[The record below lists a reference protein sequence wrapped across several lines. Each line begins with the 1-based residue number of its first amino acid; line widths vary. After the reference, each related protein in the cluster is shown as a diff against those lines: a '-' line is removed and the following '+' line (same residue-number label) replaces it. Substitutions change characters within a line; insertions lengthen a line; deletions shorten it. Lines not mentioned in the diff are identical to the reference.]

1 MSTTYSS
8 QLDEYREQHE
18 HPQVVAD
25 RHTKLANALE
35 GLGTSLNFP
44 ELLRQLGLE
53 SAHRDYETATGDI
66 FDNIA
71 SYVPTIGSASLG
83 ERSGDEA
90 LESKKTYVKK
100 LMDVVQLMRGQAAEA
115 GALPKHYARM
125 PYNVLDRMDH
135 FVDDEP
141 FPQLDV
147 SFVFNGQGEMTFSDV
162 YIALKAEECANGPDA
177 YRKHIGELADYAL
190 ALWKRQPTRTF
201 IPVLFLH
208 GHQLDL
214 LVFTRRGYFWTGV
227 GPVLFTDHCVDR
239 DILSAKIGL
248 SLRCL
253 WFLPTLPAGKLGFLF
268 DFYFDSWAT
277 PCRLRIDASTF
288 PATVE
293 ETRDSDGT
301 VVFVKELIK
310 RPVQITGRCSYL
322 FNAKYGDE
330 EVVLKLA
337 WTCTHRLPEGA
348 VYRVLEA
355 RGVPIIPKIYK
366 SGVIIKDFDG
376 YCLEVLVLEHCGTPI
391 VEHILRMPKDPLS
404 ISRVD
409 RLVKDS
415 IRGVLETL
423 TEALAADILH
433 RDISPGNIAIK
444 DETAYVIDWGCA
456 KLLHPPS
463 DLDLRAKI
471 SEHWSFD
478 WDKVLATE
486 NGKDSSTG
494 TPLYMSTR
502 LLLKA
507 RTRSIYDDLES
518 LLYVILDALSDR
530 PRTGKPD
537 LQPLGFRFYDSSN
550 MAMTR
555 LMCTHSSLLFLDYFG
570 VNLRNESTLDDVL
583 DAMRRFLFFD
593 NGEHLGARIL
603 HREDISRNFADS
615 AVRVFMSDTTAHEFM
630 LRVGQQKEKQSPLTV
645 ETATTALSTQRPARS
660 SKLVSKPPLP
670 PVLVH
675 SAERDA
681 LGDDDVDVG
690 GGSITARTSNSD
702 AVPGSLSSSRSGL
715 LSTRSVPNFARQS
728 ESSSSTRSARTAIS
742 ASTAHAAP
750 SRIPACPTTSRAS
763 AISDNS
769 TNVKASDD
777 KRPNDWQ
784 MQTRSR
790 SNALAKQSSN
800 LTKESVGTVG
810 KTKSKR
816 GKLSKGVNK
825 RVSDDKDEQEF
836 PNLIEKLGLG
846 DKYAV
851 YSTRADGAFSN
862 LAEGLPVLKPAS
874 STSTHPLEKV
884 HVAGFR
890 AMLKKLPDAA
900 KASLVPE
907 YAKLLFVV
915 LDGQSKSF
923 HTTKDLRPDLF
934 VFEEDTESLSFDSA
948 HILFEAKCQMSKE
961 EVCSEYLGQVAQ
973 YALTLM
979 AVKPMR
985 RYIPMF
991 FLYGCQLDLLVFT
1004 NSGYYKTNIGP
1015 VLYNNADFKL
1025 TETDLVTERPFIDS
1039 SPCVIIAPTTT
1050 YLTI

>member
-1 MSTTYSS
+1 MSTTYSG
-8 QLDEYREQHE
+8 QLDEHHERRE
-18 HPQVVAD
+18 HPQVVTD

-141 FPQLDV
+141 FPQSDV

-177 YRKHIGELADYAL
+177 YCNHIGQLADYAL

-214 LVFTRRGYFWTGV
+214 LVFTRRGYFWAGI

-239 DILSAKIGL
+239 DSLSVKIGL

-253 WFLPTLPAGKLGFLF
+253 WFLLTLPAGKLGFLF
-268 DFYFDSWAT
+268 DFSFDSWAT

-293 ETRDSDGT
+293 ETRDSDDT

-355 RGVPIIPKIYK
+355 RGVPNIPKIYK

-376 YCLEVLVLEHCGTPI
+376 YRLEVLVMEHCGTPI

-444 DETAYVIDWGCA
+444 DGAAYVIDWGCA
-456 KLLHPPS
+456 KFLLPPA
-463 DLDLRAKI
+463 DLDLRAEIAK
-471 SEHWSFD
+471 HWSFN

-518 LLYVILDALSDR
+518 LLYVILDALSNR

-537 LQPLGFRFYDSSN
+537 VQPLGFAFFNGSSI
-550 MAMTR
+550 AMTR
-555 LMCTHSSLLFLDYFG
+555 ITCTQSGSLFRHYFG
-570 VNLRNESTLDDVL
+570 ASLPMESTLGGVL

-593 NGEHLGARIL
+593 NGTHLVGRIL
-603 HREDISRNFADS
+603 EMKDFPRSFNNKA
-615 AVRVFMSDTTAHEFM
+615 AKTFMSDKTAHELM
-630 LRVGQQKEKQSPLTV
+630 RLVGEEEEQSPLAA
-645 ETATTALSTQRPARS
+645 ETATAVPSVRISVHDP
-660 SKLVSKPPLP
+660 K
-670 PVLVH
+670 PVLLQWPSFSNL

-681 LGDDDVDVG
+681 LGDDDVDVDG
-690 GGSITARTSNSD
+690 GNITARTSNSD
-702 AVPGSLSSSRSGL
+702 AVPGSLPSSKSGL
-715 LSTRSVPNFARQS
+715 PSTRSVPNFARQS
-728 ESSSSTRSARTAIS
+728 ESSSSTRSARAAIS

-790 SNALAKQSSN
+790 SNALSKQSSN
-800 LTKESVGTVG
+800 LTKGSVGTVG

-825 RVSDDKDEQEF
+825 RVSDDK
-836 PNLIEKLGLG
+836 
-846 DKYAV
+846 
-851 YSTRADGAFSN
+851 SN
-862 LAEGLPVLKPAS
+862 TASQRPA
-874 STSTHPLEKV
+874 K
-884 HVAGFR
+884 
-890 AMLKKLPDAA
+890 
-900 KASLVPE
+900 
-907 YAKLLFVV
+907 
-915 LDGQSKSF
+915 
-923 HTTKDLRPDLF
+923 
-934 VFEEDTESLSFDSA
+934 
-948 HILFEAKCQMSKE
+948 
-961 EVCSEYLGQVAQ
+961 
-973 YALTLM
+973 
-979 AVKPMR
+979 R
-985 RYIPMF
+985 R
-991 FLYGCQLDLLVFT
+991 
-1004 NSGYYKTNIGP
+1004 KH
-1015 VLYNNADFKL
+1015 
-1025 TETDLVTERPFIDS
+1025 
-1039 SPCVIIAPTTT
+1039 
-1050 YLTI
+1050 